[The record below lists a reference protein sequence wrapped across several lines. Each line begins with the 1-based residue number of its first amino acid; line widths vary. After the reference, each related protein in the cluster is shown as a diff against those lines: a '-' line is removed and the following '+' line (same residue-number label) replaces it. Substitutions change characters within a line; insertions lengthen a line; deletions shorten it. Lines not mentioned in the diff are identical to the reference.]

1 MEEERISSS
10 YGHRVDKLFNL
21 SIRNVWSQ
29 IIIFFFSFLFL
40 GLISTFMS
48 LWSEK
53 MPDIVSTLFN
63 LFT

>member
-29 IIIFFFSFLFL
+29 IIIFF
-40 GLISTFMS
+40 LISF
-48 LWSEK
+48 
-53 MPDIVSTLFN
+53 PGVDFYFHVIVVREDA
-63 LFT
+63 